1 MDGAIK
7 PVVAAKG
14 VARRQPASPWAMRA
28 VRILPILSSIL
39 VMAALGGSCGDSI
52 FPKVTSS
59 PAATTTPTPGIG
71 AFVYLTN
78 FNDAKVSKFS
88 RNRTTG
94 ALGTPTTVKAGAIQG
109 PIGLAV
115 APSGNAL
122 YVANAADNKL
132 HEFGINSTSG
142 TLSPIG
148 SGVIAAGSAPRMVA
162 INPSGSFAYATNF
175 LGGSISEYLVN
186 TATGA
191 LGANGAVTFGVT
203 QPYGAIATD
212 SFLYVSDTSLGAILS
227 YAINSDGTLA
237 VPPSSIPSV
246 TVGIGT
252 PGPMAIDPTAQ
263 FVFVSDITQGV
274 VSVFRAGGGALTFVS
289 SAVTSAP
296 GTPAMGLAY
305 VTTPSSNNFV
315 YVANQTAVPNSVSIF
330 SFNSTL
336 GTLTLLGAVTTG
348 SKPTGVAANP
358 SGNFLYVTNQGDGT
372 VTQFTINPTSGAL
385 TLPVT
390 VNTENP
396 ANPTSA
402 PLFIAIAH

>member
-1 MDGAIK
+1 
-7 PVVAAKG
+7 
-14 VARRQPASPWAMRA
+14 
-28 VRILPILSSIL
+28 
-39 VMAALGGSCGDSI
+39 MAAAGGACGRSV
-52 FPKVTSS
+52 FPKVTAN
-59 PAATTTPTPGIG
+59 PAATSTPTPGVG

-94 ALGTPTTVKAGAIQG
+94 ALGTPATVKTGAIQG
-109 PIGLAV
+109 PLGLAV

-122 YVANAADNKL
+122 YAANAADNAV

-142 TLSPIG
+142 ALSPIG
-148 SGVIAAGSAPRMVA
+148 SGVIVAGTAPRQVA
-162 INPSGSFAYATNF
+162 ITPSGSFAYASNF
-175 LGGSISEYLVN
+175 LGGSISEYSAN

-191 LGANGAVTFGVT
+191 LAANGAVTNGVT

-212 SFLYVSDTSLGAILS
+212 SFLYVSDTSLGAMLS

-237 VPPSSIPSV
+237 VPPASIASV
-246 TVGIGT
+246 SVGTGT
-252 PGPMAIDPTAQ
+252 PGPMAIDPTRQ

-274 VSVFRAGGGALTFVS
+274 VSVFRASGGALTFVS
-289 SAVTSAP
+289 SAPTSAP

-305 VTTPSSNNFV
+305 VTTPSNNFV

-336 GTLTLLGAVTTG
+336 GSLTLIGAVTTG
-348 SKPTGVAANP
+348 SKPTGVVADP
-358 SGNFLYVTNQGDGT
+358 SGSFLYVTNQGDAT
-372 VTQFTINPTSGAL
+372 VTQFTINPTSGGL
-385 TLPVT
+385 TSPVT

-396 ANPTSA
+396 ANSSSG
-402 PLFIAIAH
+402 PLFIAIVH

>member
-1 MDGAIK
+1 MAG
-7 PVVAAKG
+7 G
-14 VARRQPASPWAMRA
+14 SPATAPWAIWA
-28 VRILPILSSIL
+28 LRILPILSSIL
-39 VMAALGGSCGDSI
+39 VLAAIGGSCGRSI
-52 FPKVTSS
+52 FPKVTAN
-59 PAATTTPTPGIG
+59 PAATSTPTPGVG

-94 ALGTPTTVKAGAIQG
+94 ALGTPATVKTGAIQG

-115 APSGNAL
+115 GLSGNAL
-122 YVANAADNKL
+122 YVANAADNEV

-142 TLSPIG
+142 ALSPIG
-148 SGVIAAGSAPRMVA
+148 SGVIAAGTAPRQVA
-162 INPSGSFAYATNF
+162 ITPSGSFAYAGNF
-175 LGGSISEYLVN
+175 LGGSISEYSAN

-191 LGANGAVTFGVT
+191 LAANGVVTNGVT

-212 SFLYVSDTSLGAILS
+212 SFLYVSDTSLGAMLS

-237 VPPSSIPSV
+237 VPPGSIASV
-246 TVGIGT
+246 SVGTGT
-252 PGPMAIDPTAQ
+252 PGPMAIDPTRQ

-274 VSVFRAGGGALTFVS
+274 VSVFRASGGALTFVS
-289 SAVTSAP
+289 SVATSAP

-336 GTLTLLGAVTTG
+336 GTLTLIGAGTTG
-348 SKPTGVAANP
+348 SKPTAVVAEP
-358 SGNFLYVTNQGDGT
+358 SGSFLYVTNQGDAT

-385 TLPVT
+385 TSPVT

-396 ANPTSA
+396 ANSSSG